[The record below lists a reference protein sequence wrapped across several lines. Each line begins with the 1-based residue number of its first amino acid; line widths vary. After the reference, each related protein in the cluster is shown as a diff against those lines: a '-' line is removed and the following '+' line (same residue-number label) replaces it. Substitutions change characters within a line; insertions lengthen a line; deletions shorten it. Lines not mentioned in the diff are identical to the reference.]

1 MESPESEV
9 EELLGRSDIVG
20 ATTDEGKA
28 RIFPCDSCGADF
40 EFNIGEQKLKCPFCG
55 FEKDVELAE
64 DSEVVEQDYHAMLE
78 RIVEFRE
85 LDEKAKA
92 SETEGASD
100 CSEVRCDSCSGVVVF
115 TGTLTSTECP
125 YCGSPIQRENVH
137 TATKRVPVDGVL
149 PFLVERSTVQGK
161 LKDWVKSRWFAPGD
175 FKKRGAQGK
184 FNGVYLP
191 YWTFDSLTF
200 NAYSGERGE
209 NYTVRVGTGKN
220 KRTETRTRW
229 YPASGR
235 FQRFFDDVLVVASQ
249 GFPESYII
257 ALEPWPLTECVPFT
271 QQYLAG
277 YLARTYDIELDRGF
291 EQGKKRIDNAILSD
305 VRGRIGGDKQRVH
318 SVKSRYDAVTYKH
331 LLLPV
336 YLMTYRFKNKP
347 YRIFV
352 NAVTGEIQ
360 GQRPYSWVKILMAIL
375 AGVLAIIAAFVI
387 FNMAK

>member
-1 MESPESEV
+1 MESPKSEIEQV
-9 EELLGRSDIVG
+9 LGRSDAVG
-20 ATTDEGKA
+20 ATTDEGKG
-28 RIFPCDSCGADF
+28 RIFPCESCGADF

-55 FEKDVELAE
+55 FEKEVELALE
-64 DSEVVEQDYHAMLE
+64 TEVAEQDFQAMLD
-78 RIVEFRE
+78 RVLEFRE
-85 LDEKAKA
+85 LKEKAEP
-92 SETEGASD
+92 SEPSD
-100 CSEVRCDSCSGVVVF
+100 CSEVRCESCSGVVVF

-137 TATKRVPVDGVL
+137 TATRRVPVDGVL
-149 PFLVERSTVQGK
+149 PFLVERGTVQSK
-161 LKDWVKSRWFAPGD
+161 LKQWVKSRWFAPGD

-184 FNGVYLP
+184 FNGIYLP

-200 NAYSGERGE
+200 TAYSGERGE

-220 KRTETRTRW
+220 RRTKTRTRW
-229 YPASGR
+229 SPASGR

-249 GFPESYII
+249 GLPESYVI
-257 ALEPWPLTECVPFT
+257 ALEPWPLMKCVPFT

-277 YLARTYDIELDRGF
+277 YLARTYDVELDRGF
-291 EQGKKRIDNAILSD
+291 EKGKQRIDAAIRAD
-305 VRGRIGGDKQRVH
+305 VEKRIGGDKQRVH
-318 SVKSRYDAVTYKH
+318 GVNSRYDAITYKH

-360 GQRPYSWVKILMAIL
+360 GQRPYSWAKISMAVL
-375 AGVLAIIAAFVI
+375 AGVVAIITVVVI
-387 FNMAK
+387 LNFTGR